1 MSISQMMIAGSS
13 LGGVSGHYWTAS
25 GVEAYDTDLGGNTYL
40 WNSYPTIFMQ
50 IIYYHGGYVNGVV
63 FYPVGNPGAA
73 VSVTGQPGSTNG
85 HWIISFSGPL
95 GTGPFVVH
103 SAS

>member
-1 MSISQMMIAGSS
+1 MSISQIMIAGSNNS
-13 LGGVSGHYWTAS
+13 NNGYQWSVS
-25 GVEAYDTDLGGNTYL
+25 GVEAYDTDLGSNTYF
-40 WNSYPTIFMQ
+40 WNNYPTNFMK

-73 VSVTGQPGSTNG
+73 VSVTGQPGSING
-85 HWIISFSGPL
+85 NWIISFSGPL
-95 GTGPFVVH
+95 GTGPFIVH

>member
-1 MSISQMMIAGSS
+1 MSILQVMIAGSN
-13 LGGVSGHYWTAS
+13 LGGVSGHYWTVS
-25 GVEAYDTDLGGNTYL
+25 GVEAYDTDFGGNTYL
-40 WNSYPTIFMQ
+40 WRSYPTIFMQ
-50 IIYYHGGYVNGVV
+50 IIYYHGGYANGVV